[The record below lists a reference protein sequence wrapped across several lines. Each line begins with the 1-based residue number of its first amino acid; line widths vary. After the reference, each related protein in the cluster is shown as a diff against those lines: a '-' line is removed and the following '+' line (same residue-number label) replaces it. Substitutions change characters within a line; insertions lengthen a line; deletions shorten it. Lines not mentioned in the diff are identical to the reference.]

1 MEGKSK
7 MSSYVRRTKPD
18 GGHAWVGPIRSAARA
33 ERERAVWED
42 AGQPAV
48 VFPSTREVQELV
60 RLWERSLRGA
70 R

>member
-1 MEGKSK
+1 

-18 GGHAWVGPIRSAARA
+18 GGPAWVGPIRFEAPA
-33 ERERAVWED
+33 ERERDAWAS
-42 AGQPAV
+42 AGQPAE
-48 VFPSTREVQELV
+48 VFPATPEVRALV

>member
-1 MEGKSK
+1 

-18 GGHAWVGPIRSAARA
+18 GGHVWVGPIRSAAQAEKQRA
-33 ERERAVWED
+33 AWES

-48 VFPSTREVQELV
+48 LFPSSPEVRTLV
-60 RLWERSLRGA
+60 HLWEQSLRGV